1 VTAGTRVGWC
11 LCLKRPA
18 ARRRIDHFT
27 AKRESTVFTKRRAD
41 FEIPL
46 NEIIARI
53 RILVIDDQDFPYV
66 KLFKRDGY
74 NVEKWKDVDKL
85 TQIEQG
91 GYDLILLDLQGVGS
105 TISVSEQG
113 LGVLRHIK
121 KVRPTQLVIAYSN
134 AEFPLQYQPFFE
146 LADGVLQKSADYLDF
161 KRKVDELL
169 QANFSIG
176 FQIRRIER
184 EFSQAGLSP
193 DKGAKLARR
202 ALQTRDTETMRS
214 YLTKHTDDAV
224 TVDRVIAVA
233 QLAISIAGLWKS

>member
-1 VTAGTRVGWC
+1 MFT
-11 LCLKRPA
+11 
-18 ARRRIDHFT
+18 RRI
-27 AKRESTVFTKRRAD
+27 AD
-41 FEIPL
+41 SEIPL
-46 NEIIARI
+46 KEIVARV

-74 NVEKWKDVDKL
+74 NIERWKDVGKL
-85 TQIEQG
+85 TQVEQG
-91 GYDLILLDLQGVGS
+91 DYDLILLDLQGVGS
-105 TISVSEQG
+105 AISVSEQG

-134 AEFPLQYQPFFE
+134 AQFPLQYQSFFE

-169 QANFSIG
+169 QAHFSVG

-202 ALQTRDTETMRS
+202 ALRTRDTEAMRS
-214 YLTKHTDDAV
+214 YLAKHMDDVV
-224 TVDRVIAVA
+224 TIDRVIAVA

>member
-1 VTAGTRVGWC
+1 MFT
-11 LCLKRPA
+11 
-18 ARRRIDHFT
+18 RRI
-27 AKRESTVFTKRRAD
+27 AD
-41 FEIPL
+41 SEIPL
-46 NEIIARI
+46 KEIIVRV
-53 RILVIDDQDFPYV
+53 RILVIDDQEFPYV

-74 NVEKWKDVDKL
+74 NVEKWKDVGKL
-85 TQIEQG
+85 AQIEQG
-91 GYDLILLDLQGVGS
+91 DYDLILLDLQGVGS

-134 AEFPLQYQPFFE
+134 AQFSLQYQSFFE

-169 QANFSIG
+169 QANFSVG

-193 DKGAKLARR
+193 DKGVKLARR
-202 ALQTRDTETMRS
+202 ALRTRDTEAMRS
-214 YLTKHTDDAV
+214 YLTKNMDDVV
-224 TVDRVIAVA
+224 TIDRVIAVA